1 MILTGDNLRLRGFVV
16 VDLCVMCR
24 CCGKTVDRLLL
35 YCEKAHRLWY
45 SAFQSFGVLW
55 VLPTTL
61 PNFLFGW
68 GSIFQM
74 FGI

>member
-1 MILTGDNLRLRGFVV
+1 MGDNLRLRGFIVV
-16 VDLCVMCR
+16 GLCVMCR
-24 CCGKTVDRLLL
+24 CCVETMDRLLL

-45 SAFQSFGVLW
+45 FAFQSFGVLW
-55 VLPTTL
+55 VLPITS